1 MYTRYTDEQTKRAGE
16 VDLVT
21 LLQQHGQQVRRV
33 GSEYEW
39 YDSDQTVSIKGNL
52 WFGRLQYDVGVGA
65 HSYRPVSIDEIVA
78 WADTAPWQE
87 YREREHHIE
96 NWEDDLYATG
106 LCHRRYT

>member
-65 HSYRPVSIDEIVA
+65 HSYRPVSIPAKTDIYRTEPYPTEFHIFTIVRIVG
-78 WADTAPWQE
+78 QYE
-87 YREREHHIE
+87 
-96 NWEDDLYATG
+96 G
-106 LCHRRYT
+106 SV